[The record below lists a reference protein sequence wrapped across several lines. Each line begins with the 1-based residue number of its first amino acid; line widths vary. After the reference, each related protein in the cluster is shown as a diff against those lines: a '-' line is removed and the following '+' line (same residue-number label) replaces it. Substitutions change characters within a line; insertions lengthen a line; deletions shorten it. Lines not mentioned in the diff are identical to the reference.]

1 MDRETDSAAGEKA
14 QASTPE
20 PSTEAED
27 PRPRV
32 TWGAG
37 STPKSKKEPI
47 PKWIWAAIG
56 VTLLLVASFGVYA
69 AERSKNQQDAAAVV
83 TTTTTLSP
91 EVERRRYMGS
101 SRTVEYRRLA
111 KRSGDYLGVPLLLGG
126 EVVQI
131 MEDSSG
137 TTMRLAVT
145 KTDRGYDYNDIVFTI
160 YPDSMEGVFEEDI
173 VRIWGDGGG
182 DYTYTS
188 QAGWQITVPAVFV
201 RYWQKV
207 R

>member
-1 MDRETDSAAGEKA
+1 MSASRRPAIRCRRCSERANRPVTNVPDSPQKRLGATRPTSTAWSDSAAGEKA

-91 EVERRRYMGS
+91 EVERRRCIWAPQERLS
-101 SRTVEYRRLA
+101 TVGL
-111 KRSGDYLGVPLLLGG
+111 RSDP
-126 EVVQI
+126 E
-131 MEDSSG
+131 
-137 TTMRLAVT
+137 
-145 KTDRGYDYNDIVFTI
+145 
-160 YPDSMEGVFEEDI
+160 
-173 VRIWGDGGG
+173 
-182 DYTYTS
+182 
-188 QAGWQITVPAVFV
+188 
-201 RYWQKV
+201 
-207 R
+207 